1 MIIDSATIQ
10 KIAHLARLEF
20 SQQEEKE
27 LIESMNQILTWMDKL
42 NELNTSATEPLIHIS
57 AELNVLRDD
66 KLGQHLSHER
76 ALLNAPKRD
85 SDYFR
90 VPKVIE

>member
-1 MIIDSATIQ
+1 VQ
-10 KIAHLARLEF
+10 KIAHLARLSF
-20 SQQEEKE
+20 SPAEEEALVADLGK
-27 LIESMNQILTWMDKL
+27 IIGWMDKL
-42 NELNTSATEPLIHIS
+42 SELDTAGVEPLIHIS

-66 KLGQHLSHER
+66 VPEPPLSHQQ
-76 ALLNAPKRD
+76 ALLNAPRKD